1 MQRTHLTKSLKWKL
15 GQVLAIVLED
25 FGCQWQPHNLNWL
38 KPTSEDYYLIGLKKP
53 GVPASGI
60 VGSRLRQCHEDS
72 APSSQPC
79 FPPHQLHSKML
90 CGIPWRLKTYNPLP
104 AGNCRGKR
112 ASPSQGPSLTPFV
125 SQSLC
130 REKDPLIG
138 QTAAMYRVSYK
149 SLEFYEK
156 SLVWRLEKIKKDSL
170 G

>member
-1 MQRTHLTKSLKWKL
+1 
-15 GQVLAIVLED
+15 
-25 FGCQWQPHNLNWL
+25 
-38 KPTSEDYYLIGLKKP
+38 
-53 GVPASGI
+53 
-60 VGSRLRQCHEDS
+60 
-72 APSSQPC
+72 
-79 FPPHQLHSKML
+79 ML
-90 CGIPWRLKTYNPLP
+90 CGIPWRLKAYNLLP

-149 SLEFYEK
+149 GLEFYEK
-156 SLVWRLEKIKKDSL
+156 SLVWRLKKIKKDSL